1 MQNKN
6 GGEVYMPRKDN
17 SPKIKEVLF
26 YYIGTDEQFNLF
38 LKSVIDDYIGQELQC
53 CEEKLVKKESKVS
66 CNI

>member
-1 MQNKN
+1 
-6 GGEVYMPRKDN
+6 MPRKDN

-53 CEEKLVKKESKVS
+53 YEEKLVKKESKV
-66 CNI
+66 

>member
-1 MQNKN
+1 
-6 GGEVYMPRKDN
+6 MPRKDN

-38 LKSVIDDYIGQELQC
+38 LKSVINDYIGQELQC
-53 CEEKLVKKESKVS
+53 YEAKLVKKESKVS

>member
-1 MQNKN
+1 
-6 GGEVYMPRKDN
+6 MPRKDN

-38 LKSVIDDYIGQELQC
+38 LKSVIDDYIDQELKC
-53 CEEKLVKKESKVS
+53 YEEKLVKKESKVS

>member
-1 MQNKN
+1 
-6 GGEVYMPRKDN
+6 MPRKDN

-38 LKSVIDDYIGQELQC
+38 LKSVIDDYIGQELKC
-53 CEEKLVKKESKVS
+53 YEEKLVKKESKVS